1 MEREIPVTQ
10 LPTSNPGR
18 TAVISVGPVV
28 LAAPE
33 RGADLT
39 VRVSAPVTG
48 ADLPVILLSHGH
60 GSSMDGYAPLADAW
74 AAAGFVVIRPTHL
87 DSRRM
92 KLTDDDPRRPTIWRL
107 RVADMKLCLD
117 RLDQLVGAV
126 PRLAERVA
134 PDRIAIVGHSFGGQT
149 AGLLLGA
156 RMIGADGEPG
166 EDLSDARLSAGVLL
180 AAGGRGGDDLS
191 DFAREHVPYLNSSF
205 ETLRKPTLVVAG
217 DADHSPLTVRGPDWF
232 ADPFHLSPG
241 AKALLTLFGG
251 EHMLGGIS
259 GCDAAET
266 TDENPERVAL
276 VQRMTTAFLRSEL
289 VPGDRSWE
297 EACGALAA
305 EAQPL
310 GRIDL
315 K

>member
-1 MEREIPVTQ
+1 MLTA
-10 LPTSNPGR
+10 PGR
-18 TAVISVGPVV
+18 GV
-28 LAAPE
+28 
-33 RGADLT
+33 DLE
-39 VRVSAPVTG
+39 VRVSAPIIG
-48 ADLPVILLSHGH
+48 DRLPVILLSHGH
-60 GSSMDGYAPLADAW
+60 GSSMDGYALLADHW

-92 KLTDDDPRRPTIWRL
+92 KLAEDDPRRPTIWRQ
-107 RVADMKLCLD
+107 RVADIKLCLD
-117 RLDQLVGAV
+117 QLGDLAGAV
-126 PRLAERVA
+126 PGLPGRVA
-134 PDRIAIVGHSFGGQT
+134 LDRVAIAGHSFGGQT

-156 RMIGADGEPG
+156 RMIGNGEPD
-166 EDLSDARLSAGVLL
+166 EDFSDVRLSAGVLL

-191 DFAREHVPYLNSSF
+191 AFAREHLPYLNSSF
-205 ETLRKPTLVVAG
+205 DTLLVPTLVVAG
-217 DADHSPLTVRGPDWF
+217 DADRSPLTVRGPDWF

-259 GCDAAET
+259 GYEAAET

-276 VQRMTTAFLRSEL
+276 VQRMTAAFLRSEL

-297 EACGALAA
+297 EACGALATD
-305 EAQPL
+305 AQPL
-310 GRIDL
+310 GRIEL